1 MGLKP
6 TCKEIHRLT
15 SESLDRELT
24 LIERVRMRLHLL
36 VCHACQNFGAQME
49 LIRHAMRKLTVPD
62 DAGKGHGSQ

>member
-36 VCHACQNFGAQME
+36 VCHACQNFGTQME
-49 LIRHAMRKLTVPD
+49 LIRHAMRKLTVSD
-62 DAGKGHGSQ
+62 DAGKDHGSQ

>member
-15 SESLDRELT
+15 SESFDRELT
-24 LIERVRMRLHLL
+24 LIERARMGVHLL

-49 LIRHAMRKLTVPD
+49 LIRRAMRTLNMSD
-62 DAGKGHGSQ
+62 GAGQDRESQ